1 MHIVLLFV
9 STLTALAEGTFIKKY
24 NSKHSKGGFFF
35 TGMVSLFSML
45 FFILTDTDG
54 LTFSPDVIAYGIVAG
69 ILYCT
74 ASLLTYI
81 ALGCGSFAMSMLLLS
96 YSGVFSIGYG
106 LIFLGDKVGVFTYIG
121 LALMLVSLFLFRGK
135 SSPDSSAAVI
145 SPKWLVCISLSVV
158 GSGMYNVI
166 QKMQQLR
173 FNNSRTNE
181 FMIIALSFS
190 AIVLLLIGVFK
201 DGKDA
206 KYIIKHGG
214 LWSIGAGLSNGAT
227 NMLSLI
233 VNTMLPF
240 TIVSPLR
247 SGMKMLLSFILSIT
261 LFKEKLLK
269 RQIIGVAIG
278 TLAIILL
285 NLKF

>member
-1 MHIVLLFV
+1 MHILLLFI
-9 STLTALAEGTFIKKY
+9 STITALAEGTFIKKY
-24 NSKHSKGGFFF
+24 NLKHNKGGFFF
-35 TGMVSLFSML
+35 TGLISLFSML
-45 FFILTDTDG
+45 FFIITDTDG
-54 LTFSPDVIAYGIVAG
+54 LLFSLDIIIYGIIAG
-69 ILYCT
+69 ILYCM
-74 ASLLTYI
+74 ASLLTFI
-81 ALGCGSFAMSMLLLS
+81 ALGCGSFAMSMLILS
-96 YSGVFSIGYG
+96 YSGIFSIGYG
-106 LIFLGDKVGVFTYIG
+106 LVCLGDKVGIFTYIG
-121 LALMLVSLFLFRGK
+121 IALMLVSLFLFRGK
-135 SSPDSSAAVI
+135 SSPDKSSAAF
-145 SPKWLVCISLSVV
+145 STKWLICITLSVV
-158 GSGMYNVI
+158 GSGMYNVV

-190 AIVLLLIGVFK
+190 AVVLLIIGIFK

-206 KYIIKHGG
+206 KYILRHGG
-214 LWSIGAGLSNGAT
+214 PWAVGAGISNGAT
-227 NMLSLI
+227 NMLALI

-240 TIVSPLR
+240 TIISPLR
-247 SGMKMLLSFILSIT
+247 SGMKMLLSFILSLT

>member
-1 MHIVLLFV
+1 MHILLLFI
-9 STLTALAEGTFIKKY
+9 STVTSLAEGTFIKKY

-35 TGMVSLFSML
+35 TGLVSLFSMT

-54 LTFSPDVIAYGIVAG
+54 LTFSADVIVYGIIAG

-96 YSGVFSIGYG
+96 YSGIFSIGYG
-106 LIFLGDKVGVFTYIG
+106 LLFLGDKVGIFTYIG
-121 LALMLVSLFLFRGK
+121 IALMLVSLFLFRGK
-135 SSPDSSAAVI
+135 GSDDKSSTVL
-145 SPKWLVCISLSVV
+145 SPKWLICISLSVV
-158 GSGMYNVI
+158 GSGMYNVV
-166 QKMQQLR
+166 QKMQQIR

-181 FMIIALSFS
+181 FMVIALSFS
-190 AIVLLLIGVFK
+190 AIVLLTVGIIK

-206 KYIIKHGG
+206 KYILKYGG
-214 LWSIGAGLSNGAT
+214 PWSIGAGLSNGAT
-227 NMLSLI
+227 NMISLI

-247 SGMKMLLSFILSIT
+247 SGMKMLLSFILSVT

-269 RQIIGVAIG
+269 RQIIGVVVG